1 MAISITTNVSSLLAQ
16 NNLNQTNNVLNRSIS
31 KLSSGSRIVS
41 AQDDPAGLAISE
53 KLKGQT
59 RGTGVARR
67 NAEDG
72 ISALQVAEGG
82 MQEVGNILIRM
93 KELSLQAANETLS
106 TTDRSFLN
114 TEFQQLKNEIQRISD
129 ATKFNGLG
137 LLSGAYSQ
145 GGTAGGLVLQVGLTQ
160 NSADL
165 MTVFISSV
173 SPTSLGST
181 AGTGS
186 IDDITI
192 SQSAGRARDIL
203 KYVEAAIND
212 ISQARSQVGSQLSR
226 LSSTVRNLATS
237 EMNLTQANSRIKDV
251 DVASETAELSKNQI
265 LMQAGVSV
273 LAQANSSSQIAL
285 SLL

>member
-16 NNLNQTNNVLNRSIS
+16 NNLNQTNNALNRSIS

-41 AQDDPAGLAISE
+41 AQDDPAGMAISE
-53 KLKGQT
+53 KLRGQI
-59 RGTGVARR
+59 RGTNVNRR

-72 ISALQVAEGG
+72 ISLLQVAEGG
-82 MQEVGNILIRM
+82 MTEVGNILIRM
-93 KELSLQAANETLS
+93 KELSLQASNETLS
-106 TTDRSFLN
+106 TNDRSFLN
-114 TEFQQLKNEIQRISD
+114 TEFQQLKNEIQRVADS
-129 ATKFNGLG
+129 TKFNGLG
-137 LLSGAYSQ
+137 LLSGGYSQ
-145 GGTAGGLVLQVGLTQ
+145 GGTYGGLTLQVGLTQ

-165 MTVFISSV
+165 MTVFISSAA
-173 SPTSLGST
+173 PAALGST
-181 AGTGS
+181 GTGS
-186 IDDITI
+186 INAITI
-192 SQSAGRARDIL
+192 AQSAGRARDVL
-203 KYVEAAIND
+203 KYIEAALND

-226 LSSTVRNLATS
+226 LSSTVRNLSTT
-237 EMNLTQANSRIKDV
+237 EMNLAQANSRIKDV